1 MGRLLCWIS
10 LGRGEPGVVRVLD
23 ARRQWGEHGAA
34 QGTSL
39 AEGGGPPGGRL
50 HPLRPSASVGMGF
63 LLNKGYWAIGKQNT
77 IGADGRAGDR
87 PGNTFQGC
95 RVWGLCSAGEG
106 RTPPPGKGY
115 PCIISRCR
123 ELEALM
129 MSLLSLGQ
137 RRAPVRAQTPWLR
150 STGGVRA
157 IPAHRVTVESA
168 GGAGRPVA
176 RCLERPKCFRSP
188 RSVGSESSR
197 RNLRDQHPV
206 RISHTQSCSFCVFTS
221 SNGALAASLGS
232 LEEGEEAGVVQGL
245 ARMGA
250 RVGGR
255 L

>member
-1 MGRLLCWIS
+1 MGSKTQSELMG
-10 LGRGEPGVVRVLD
+10 GRGTALGTPFRVAECGD
-23 ARRQWGEHGAA
+23 CAHQGRGA
-34 QGTSL
+34 
-39 AEGGGPPGGRL
+39 
-50 HPLRPSASVGMGF
+50 PL
-63 LLNKGYWAIGKQNT
+63 
-77 IGADGRAGDR
+77 
-87 PGNTFQGC
+87 
-95 RVWGLCSAGEG
+95 
-106 RTPPPGKGY
+106 PGKGY

-232 LEEGEEAGVVQGL
+232 LEEGGEAGVVQGL